1 MDRPR
6 ALVIGGS
13 LGGLFAA
20 NLLRMAGWE
29 AVVFE
34 RVSDDLASRGAGIGT
49 HEELFRVMRRL
60 GLPIDRSIGVEVG
73 SRVCLD
79 RSGAVTHELALTQFM
94 SAWARIY
101 RPLREA
107 LPAAGYC
114 AGMTLQRI
122 EQNAQGVTA
131 VFADGTRASGDL
143 LVGADGIH
151 STVRAQFLPGVQPR
165 YAGYVAW
172 RGLVDERSVSP
183 EIVERYIFC
192 LPDGEIMLCYPVPG
206 RDDDTRV
213 GRRGYNFVWY
223 RPVDLETTLPQ
234 LCTDAAGR
242 RHGLSIPPPL
252 IRPEIVAD
260 LKASARALLAPQVA
274 DVVAHTAQPFFQPI
288 FDLESSPLVFG
299 RVVLLGDAAFVAR
312 PHVGV
317 GVTKA
322 ALDAECLADSVATAG
337 SGLDEALA
345 HYNRQRSQ
353 FGMAVVARARRLGA
367 HLEAQLKP
375 PAERGEAGG
384 KQRPEIV
391 LREMGSR
398 FTDVRDLAGSA
409 PSR

>member
-1 MDRPR
+1 MGRRR

-29 AVVFE
+29 VVVFE

-49 HEELFRVMRRL
+49 HDELFRVMRRL
-60 GLPIDRSIGVEVG
+60 DLPVDRSIGVEVG

-79 RSGAVTHELALTQFM
+79 RSGAIIHELTLSQFM

-107 LPAAGYC
+107 LPAAGYR

-122 EQNAQGVTA
+122 EQGAEGVTA
-131 VFADGTRASGDL
+131 IFADGTHASADL

-151 STVRAQFLPGVQPR
+151 STVRSQFLPDVRPR

-172 RGLVDERSVSP
+172 RGLVDERCVSP
-183 EIVERYIFC
+183 EIAERYVFC
-192 LPDGEIMLCYPVPG
+192 LPEGEIMLCYPVPG

-223 RPVDLETTLPQ
+223 RPVDPESALPR
-234 LCTDAAGR
+234 LCTDAGGR
-242 RHGLSIPPPL
+242 QHGLSIPPPL
-252 IRPEIVAD
+252 IRPEVVAE

-274 DVVAHTAQPFFQPI
+274 DIVAQTAQPFFQPI
-288 FDLESSPLVFG
+288 FDLESSPIVFG

-322 ALDAECLADSVATAG
+322 ALDAECLADSVASATG
-337 SGLDEALA
+337 GIEEALA
-345 HYNRQRSQ
+345 HYGRQRSQ
-353 FGMAVVARARRLGA
+353 FGRGVVARARRLGA
-367 HLEAQLKP
+367 HLEAQLRP
-375 PAERGEAGG
+375 PAERGEAGL

-391 LREMGSR
+391 LSEMGSR
-398 FTDVRDLAGSA
+398 FTDVRDL
-409 PSR
+409 